1 MNIKKLAS
9 VAMCT
14 LAFVCAASALGEGTQ
29 SATVAIEESEQTVLS
44 SIAGGQVLDAG
55 DKYYIAIS
63 ELPTCADGTVLV
75 YDKTTGDMA
84 KLATASNISQ
94 MVYVSGAIYALTPV
108 RDGVCLIRIT
118 DKCEALTTATVIDQ
132 LSVYD
137 GKLYFLADGHL
148 TSVSPDGSDMCT
160 LSTLN
165 MGQYVIVD
173 GTVYFTNMDDAKTY
187 TVNSKLQGQALSL
200 TAGCLYS
207 LNLSTGVQA
216 KQLND
221 GVKSL
226 KAFGNAIYLQNM
238 GESYVMN
245 IGDTEQPTG
254 RLCRFDPVEHKLE
267 RETVQNEYSYFPTA
281 DGLIAHSDYELAL
294 YTGNVYNMSLY
305 KLEQGSS
312 VYGVDAHGVMVYE
325 PIAQRLTYVSSD
337 LNTLSYVVYSGTDT
351 PDQVYTRPTLSPA
364 SAAQA
369 TAETTP
375 TPEIT
380 PVVTAAPTA
389 IVTQVP
395 TEGIIFTDSATR
407 RLTEKEIRA
416 LKDSQLIYA
425 RYEILA
431 RNGYVFETK
440 KYLEYYRQFDWY
452 HEDPNFK
459 FGDLDTIESYNY
471 ELIRA
476 IMNEIFATPT
486 PAPTSTPAPTPSTTS
501 SVSSKDFIFPDSSTE
516 KLTRAQVLKVDVDK
530 LLEARYEI
538 LARNG
543 YVFNNKSWQKYYES
557 KSWYEANEKFA
568 FGDMNS
574 VESYNYELI
583 RSIDKEINGDDAPL
597 PTPGYQFIFPDA
609 MKRKLTREE
618 VLAVDKSQL
627 LKARYEILARTGYV
641 FNTKEWKVYFE
652 AQDWYVPDESVAF
665 DDMNE
670 IESYNYELIRA
681 IDKEG

>member
-1 MNIKKLAS
+1 MNVKRLAS
-9 VAMCT
+9 AALCT
-14 LAFVCAASALGEGTQ
+14 LAFACAATALGDSYSSID
-29 SATVAIEESEQTVLS
+29 SAIQIEENEPSVLY
-44 SIAGGQVLDAG
+44 SISGGQVLDTG
-55 DKYYIAIS
+55 EKYYISIS
-63 ELPTCADGTVLV
+63 ELPACADGTVLV
-75 YDKTTGDMA
+75 YDKSNGEMS

-94 MVYVSGAIYALTPV
+94 MVYAANAIYALTPV

-118 DKCEALTTATVIDQ
+118 DKCEALTTFSVIDQ

-148 TSVSPDGSDMCT
+148 TSIAPDGSDMRT
-160 LSTLN
+160 LSSLN

-173 GTVYFTNMDDAKTY
+173 DTVYFTNMDDAKTY

-207 LNLSTGVQA
+207 LNLTSGVQA
-216 KQLND
+216 KQLSD

-226 KAFGNAIYLQNM
+226 KAFGNSIYLQNM

-254 RLCRFDPVEHKLE
+254 RLCKFDPVQHKLE
-267 RETVQNEYSYFPTA
+267 RENVQNEYSYFPTA

-294 YTGNVYNMSLY
+294 YTGNTYTMSLY
-305 KLEQGSS
+305 KPEQGSS
-312 VYGVDAHGVMVYE
+312 IYSANEHGVIVYE

-337 LNTLSYVVYSGTDT
+337 LNTDNYVMYSGTDAPT
-351 PDQVYTRPTLSPA
+351 QVYTRPTLSPVPT
-364 SAAQA
+364 AQA
-369 TAETTP
+369 DNAMETPAP
-375 TPEIT
+375 T
-380 PVVTAAPTA
+380 VTAAAVTA
-389 IVTQVP
+389 VQ
-395 TEGIIFTDSATR
+395 TEGIIFQDSATR

-416 LKDSQLIYA
+416 LKDDQLIYA

-431 RNGYVFETK
+431 RNGYVFKTE
-440 KYLEYYRQFDWY
+440 KYLKYYRQFGWY
-452 HEDPNFK
+452 KENPDYE
-459 FGDLDTIESYNY
+459 FGDLSSIESYNY

-486 PAPTSTPAPTPSTTS
+486 PAPTSTPAPTATSTTGE
-501 SVSSKDFIFPDSSTE
+501 DFIFANSSDE
-516 KLTRAQVLKVDVDK
+516 KLTRAQVLMVDVDK

-543 YVFNNKSWQKYYES
+543 YVFNTKSWQRYYEK
-557 KSWYEANEKFA
+557 KSWYKPNENFK
-568 FGDMNS
+568 FGDMS
-574 VESYNYELI
+574 GIESYNYELI
-583 RSIDKEINGDDAPL
+583 RAIDKEINGADAPS

-609 MKRKLTREE
+609 MQRKLTRDE
-618 VLAVDKSQL
+618 VLAVDKSHL
-627 LKARYEILARTGYV
+627 LKARYEILARAGYA
-641 FNTKEWKVYFE
+641 FETKEWKVYFE
-652 AQDWYVPDESVAF
+652 AQDWYEPNEDFAF
-665 DDMNE
+665 GDMNT